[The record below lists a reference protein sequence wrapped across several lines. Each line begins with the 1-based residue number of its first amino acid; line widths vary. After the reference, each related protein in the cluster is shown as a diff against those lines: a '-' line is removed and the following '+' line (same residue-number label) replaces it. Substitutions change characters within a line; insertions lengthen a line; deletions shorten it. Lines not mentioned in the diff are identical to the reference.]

1 MKNKVVL
8 ITGGSAG
15 IGEAAAKL
23 FAAGGAS
30 IAIADIDDAGEK
42 VVAQLKKDG
51 TQAAFFKVDVSDP
64 QQMKQCVQ
72 DTVKEFGQIDV
83 FLNNA
88 GIEGE
93 INPLMDYSD
102 ETFDKVM
109 QVNVKGVFNGLK
121 HVLPVMVEQGAGS
134 VVNTS
139 SVAGIRGFPGFAAY
153 SASKHAVIGLTRVA
167 AAEVA
172 SQGVRVNAVC
182 PGPVDTRMMES
193 IEEKVGED
201 QARASFEESI
211 PSGRYATVEEI
222 AEVMVFL
229 SSEEASAV
237 NGVAYP
243 IDGGQTAI

>member
-1 MKNKVVL
+1 MKDKVVL

-15 IGEAAAKL
+15 IGEAAAKS
-23 FAAGGAS
+23 FAARGAI
-30 IAIADIDDAGEK
+30 IAIADIDDAGEQ

-51 TQAAFFKVDVSDP
+51 TQAAFFKVDVSDS
-64 QQMKQCVQ
+64 QQMKKCVQ
-72 DTVKEFGQIDV
+72 DVKAQFGRIDV

-93 INPLMDYSD
+93 VNPLTDYDD
-102 ETFDKVM
+102 EMFDKVM
-109 QVNVKGVFNGLK
+109 DVNVKGVFNGLK
-121 HVLPVMVEQGAGS
+121 HVLPVMVAQGAGS

-139 SVAGIRGFPGFAAY
+139 SVAGMRGFPGFAAY
-153 SASKHAVIGLTRVA
+153 TASKHAVLGLTRVA

-172 SQGVRVNAVC
+172 SDGVRVNAVC

-193 IEEKVGED
+193 IEEKIGQD

-211 PSGRYATVEEI
+211 PTGRYATVEEI

-229 SSEEASAV
+229 SSDEASAV